1 MNLALVHGQGPGS
14 AGRFLVDIRKEQ
26 AMKILENRQWNR
38 SMLTAVA
45 AALALG
51 LTACGEKPSNDQ
63 FGQNLER
70 GNTVTP
76 LPDRSADAAP
86 RPDSGMSGRTTDA
99 GKTMDD
105 ATLTNRVKS
114 AITADSSLKSL
125 TINVDTMAGVVTLK
139 GTADS
144 QANRQKAEQIASAVD
159 GVRTVKNELVVISG

>member
-1 MNLALVHGQGPGS
+1 MNLIENNQRNRAL
-14 AGRFLVDIRKEQ
+14 
-26 AMKILENRQWNR
+26 
-38 SMLTAVA
+38 LTAVA

-51 LTACGEKPSNDQ
+51 LAACGEKPSSDR

-70 GNTVTP
+70 ENTVTP
-76 LPDRSADAAP
+76 PPDRTADASRPGPGMSGSTADAAK
-86 RPDSGMSGRTTDA
+86 A
-99 GKTMDD
+99 IDD

-114 AITADSSLKSL
+114 ALESDSGLKSL

-144 QANRQKAEQIASAVD
+144 QANRQKAEQIASSVD